1 MKKQWEKLLEWESL
15 IIALLSLILLIFQHS
30 LLNLLC
36 IALLLVS
43 VLFMYK
49 QYKRLSQ
56 TFNIIVLPYIFF
68 YVYSDCFNLLLKSL
82 NGLETILYIVYFLGM
97 LALLIPVTIHD
108 YDTIKHPIWQLL
120 ASIWIIVNLFLA
132 PVIKIDHGEF
142 IMGLNRSELLLAL
155 VFLEYTYFVVKGWG
169 YRFTFN
175 LKVKAH
181 FFYCLLLLV
190 LLAVTV
196 WISFFNTFILS
207 ATDWSQ
213 ALWSWDFSLI
223 KSTDSATMKNIWQ
236 LLFSALDAGIMEES
250 ARYIF
255 LLTLLVMFAKRKG
268 QAIYS
273 ILLSSVIFSL
283 LHIFN
288 FSTPGTTVNAVLFQV
303 LHAFGFG
310 CLLGTILLY
319 SGKLWLPILLH
330 AFADFLTLSLTPLG
344 YGGSL
349 LDNPNT
355 GVIALIIVTFVPLIL
370 TAFVLLNNN
379 AKKQIYKNINLLIEF

>member
-15 IIALLSLILLIFQHS
+15 IIALFSLILLIFQHN
-30 LLNLLC
+30 LLNLLY

-49 QYKRLSQ
+49 RYKRLSH

-82 NGLETILYIVYFLGM
+82 NGLETILYIIYFLGM

-108 YDTIKHPIWQLL
+108 YGTIKHPIWQLL

-132 PVIKIDHGEF
+132 PVIKIDHGQF

-181 FFYCLLLLV
+181 VFYYLLLLV

-207 ATDWSQ
+207 ATDWGQ
-213 ALWSWDFSLI
+213 ALWRWDFSLI
-223 KSTDSATMKNIWQ
+223 KLTDSATMKNIWQ
-236 LLFSALDAGIMEES
+236 LLFSTLDAGIMEES

-268 QAIYS
+268 QAAYS
-273 ILLSSVIFSL
+273 ILLSSAIFSL

-288 FSTPGTTVNAVLFQV
+288 FSTPGTTVNVVLFQV

-319 SGKLWLPILLH
+319 SGKLWLTILLH

-349 LDNPNT
+349 LDNPHT
-355 GVIALIIVTFVPLIL
+355 GVIALIIVTFVPLIF
-370 TAFVLLNNN
+370 TVFVLLNNN

>member
-132 PVIKIDHGEF
+132 PVIKIDHGQF

-175 LKVKAH
+175 LKVKAD
-181 FFYCLLLLV
+181 FFYYLLLLV

-207 ATDWSQ
+207 ATDWGQ
-213 ALWSWDFSLI
+213 ALWRWDFSLI
-223 KSTDSATMKNIWQ
+223 KPTDSATMKNIWQ

-330 AFADFLTLSLTPLG
+330 AFADFLTFSLTPLG